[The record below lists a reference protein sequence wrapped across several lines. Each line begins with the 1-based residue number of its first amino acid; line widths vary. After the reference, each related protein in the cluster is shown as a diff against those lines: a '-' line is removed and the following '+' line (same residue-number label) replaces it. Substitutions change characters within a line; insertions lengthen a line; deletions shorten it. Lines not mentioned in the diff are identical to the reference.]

1 MFADTNADDMHEG
14 TLEETTMYVTHGGK
28 ALRLYLVALV
38 FMASVALVSGCSTK
52 GPAEIGAHG
61 QPEAAEFEMP
71 IELRNAD
78 AVGSVQFDLMYD
90 PDVLR
95 LLEVLIGEKPSTTMV
110 DFNTDSVGRAVIG
123 IVDEE
128 GIDGDALSLSVRFS
142 ILQKGAGSSLTIE
155 NVVAYDAATVSPV
168 SASPMSGEFGADTGL
183 VTPPVLAFES

>member
-1 MFADTNADDMHEG
+1 MHEG